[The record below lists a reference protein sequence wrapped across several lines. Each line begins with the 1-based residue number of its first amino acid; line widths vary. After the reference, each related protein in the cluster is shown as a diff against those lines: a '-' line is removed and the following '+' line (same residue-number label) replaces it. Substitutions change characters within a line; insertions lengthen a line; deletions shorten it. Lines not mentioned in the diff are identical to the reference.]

1 MLTGIANEYQSYVDE
16 NKKLKEEFATER
28 EELKAQIQK
37 HFYETVDIKE
47 EIENLNDQMEAL
59 KEHHMVELGRKD
71 EKALNEKNNA
81 LLELEREYQKKLTT
95 ANEEYANQI
104 RKMNEAY
111 TNQIQQLY
119 EQMNRLREK

>member
-59 KEHHMVELGRKD
+59 KEHHMVELERKD

-81 LLELEREYQKKLTT
+81 LLELEREYQK
-95 ANEEYANQI
+95 N
-104 RKMNEAY
+104 
-111 TNQIQQLY
+111 
-119 EQMNRLREK
+119 

>member
-59 KEHHMVELGRKD
+59 KEHHMVELERKD

-81 LLELEREYQKKLTT
+81 LLELEESIKKI
-95 ANEEYANQI
+95 NYC
-104 RKMNEAY
+104 
-111 TNQIQQLY
+111 
-119 EQMNRLREK
+119 

>member
-1 MLTGIANEYQSYVDE
+1 M
-16 NKKLKEEFATER
+16 KEEFATER

-59 KEHHMVELGRKD
+59 KEHHMVELERKD